1 MEEDMKTRVFKVSP
15 DVIAADKLEE
25 IAGIL
30 QEDGVIVYPTE
41 TFYGLGANGY
51 STKAVK
57 KVYRLKKREP
67 VKPISIVISDLSM
80 LHQITSGDLLTLQ
93 PLVAEFW
100 PGPLTLIFRAS
111 SAIPDVLLGKNKT
124 VGVRLT
130 AHPWVRALVR
140 QTRFPITAT
149 SANISGEA
157 PISNPDR
164 AKELF
169 EGSVDIIVDGG
180 ETKGSLPSTVVDLSG
195 KAPRLVRE
203 GAIPSAQL
211 KKHLPSLSNFPL

>member
-1 MEEDMKTRVFKVSP
+1 MKTKVIRISP
-15 DVIAADKLEE
+15 IVIAEDKLEE

-41 TFYGLGANGY
+41 TFYGLGTNGY
-51 STKAVK
+51 SEKAVK

-67 VKPISIVISDLSM
+67 LKPLSVVISDLSM
-80 LHQITSGDLLTLQ
+80 LRKITSGDLLAFQ
-93 PLVAEFW
+93 PLFAEFW
-100 PGPLTLIFRAS
+100 PGPLTLILRAS
-111 SAIPDVLLGKNKT
+111 SAIPDVLLGENGT
-124 VGVRLT
+124 IGVRLT

-140 QTRFPITAT
+140 YTRFPITAT
-149 SANISGEA
+149 SANISGET
-157 PISNPDR
+157 PISSPKQ

-180 ETKGSLPSTVVDLSG
+180 KTKGFLPSTVVDLSG

-203 GAIPSAQL
+203 GAVPSARL
-211 KKHLPSLSNFPL
+211 KKHLPSLPEFPL